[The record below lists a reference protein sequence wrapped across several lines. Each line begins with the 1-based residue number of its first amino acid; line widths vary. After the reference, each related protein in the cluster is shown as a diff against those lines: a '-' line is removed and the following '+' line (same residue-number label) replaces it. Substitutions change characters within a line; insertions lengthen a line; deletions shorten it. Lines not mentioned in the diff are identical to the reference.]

1 MLAGHTRPNKQLNTK
16 SFFSSPRERCLWGWT
31 LAVVAAIYSTLGWA
45 PALAKF
51 LRDRGLLDGLFVL
64 GLILIGAAILTQAL
78 KVRAHGTEIG
88 VALGIVATYL
98 LVFVRM
104 AIPEERAHLIE
115 YGVVAIFVKEALT
128 ERASQGRRVPVPAL
142 LAILTTALV
151 GLHCRIGA
159 VRRRVRC
166 PPGSHVY
173 TCHYAAGAQ
182 TCASLKRPWP
192 LEHRTGCQPL
202 AISPKRNRKSQAVF
216 HCVSCGLRMHADH
229 NAAINILIHYLRTV
243 ARGTGATAR

>member
-16 SFFSSPRERCLWGWT
+16 SFFSSPRERRLWGWT

-78 KVRAHGTEIG
+78 KVRPHGTEIG

-115 YGVVAIFVKEALT
+115 YSVVAIFVKEALT

-151 GLHCRIGA
+151 GLLDECIQAFLPIRVFDYRDILFNGLAA
-159 VRRRVRC
+159 VMAVAASVALTWARR
-166 PPGSHVY
+166 
-173 TCHYAAGAQ
+173 
-182 TCASLKRPWP
+182 W
-192 LEHRTGCQPL
+192 
-202 AISPKRNRKSQAVF
+202 RNRN
-216 HCVSCGLRMHADH
+216 RP
-229 NAAINILIHYLRTV
+229 R
-243 ARGTGATAR
+243 